1 MKQGKMD
8 PLFEVEASPKKKK
21 LPQPSL
27 DKSIDNLAGA
37 ICDPIIVHRCGWGT
51 KDMIPEWLR
60 QRITMDR
67 LIALM
72 VANKEGREPM
82 GTDSEALAYLIP
94 ASMEAPMG
102 HDWSQIYLYLG
113 TKVIDSETSKET
125 KMPADV
131 RVEKLDQGQEDDL
144 LRLKRWLYQTKAKH
158 RTEKARDLRREKKE
172 KEKEEKAALGTQ
184 TSYFDF

>member
-1 MKQGKMD
+1 
-8 PLFEVEASPKKKK
+8 
-21 LPQPSL
+21 
-27 DKSIDNLAGA
+27 
-37 ICDPIIVHRCGWGT
+37 
-51 KDMIPEWLR
+51 
-60 QRITMDR
+60 
-67 LIALM
+67 
-72 VANKEGREPM
+72 M

-94 ASMEAPMG
+94 ASFEAPMG

-144 LRLKRWLYQTKAKH
+144 LRLKRWLYETKAKH
-158 RTEKARDLRREKKE
+158 RTEKARDLRREERE